1 MSRKSQRVQKNLY
14 QKSWSYE
21 ERTAK
26 FWKKILSPICT
37 WKKVGKP
44 QSGYSLSSTRLAVA
58 KKLCQL
64 WPFPKHFPKCLGK
77 SVCPHLV
84 FCFMPYNISKSRP
97 SLCSSL
103 ARNSAQSAPKV
114 PASKRQN
121 VSSLFR
127 IGSFVSVICT
137 RQQVT
142 WLYEYVTVA
151 YYEETCVTERFDLVD
166 D

>member
-14 QKSWSYE
+14 QKSWPYE

-26 FWKKILSPICT
+26 FSKIMLSPICT
-37 WKKVGKP
+37 WKKVGRP
-44 QSGYSLSSTRLAVA
+44 RSEHSLCSTGSAVA

-84 FCFMPYNISKSRP
+84 FYFMPYNILKSRP
-97 SLCSSL
+97 SLCSTL
-103 ARNSAQSAPKV
+103 GRNSAQSAPKV
-114 PASKRQN
+114 PASKWQN

-127 IGSFVSVICT
+127 RGSFISVIGM

-151 YYEETCVTERFDLVD
+151 YWCRQGS
-166 D
+166 